1 MVKRELIKEISE
13 RMSIT
18 QVEAK
23 QFVKWRDRSILG
35 QYEGLKSESKQA
47 FLY

>member
-1 MVKRELIKEISE
+1 MPFNAFNLSE
-13 RMSIT
+13 
-18 QVEAK
+18 
-23 QFVKWRDRSILG
+23 WRDRSILG